1 MGDRFRSATFDDL
14 PSHLILEILTS
25 GARLGGV
32 DLACLELTNSTFRAT
47 NLVDFAAFQLSR
59 SHPIYVSLSNRA
71 QEELLARCNGNWKK
85 VLRFLQS
92 VHQSSDIVETSSGN
106 QMQIRS
112 GRYHTLLIKDS
123 TVYSCGSSLCGV
135 LGHGP
140 ETTQCVAFT
149 PIKFP
154 YPVRVTHVSAS
165 HNHAA
170 FVTNLGEVFTCG
182 DNSSFCCGHG
192 DTNRAIFKP
201 RLVQS
206 LKHIP
211 CKQVAAGV
219 SFTVFL
225 TTEGQVYTCG
235 TNSHGQLGHGDT
247 LDRPTPKLIE
257 PLGPGPVTQIAAGPG
272 FTLAVTNDGTVYSCG
287 SGSNFCL
294 GHGEQHNELRPRVVQ
309 WFRRKGIFVVRVS
322 AGDEHV
328 VALDSNGFVTVH
340 TMSSQ
345 GRSTGSSSQSDLS
358 KPRKVQFRRCYCGLS
373 APFSTSWSDKNPRR
387 RYFGCKY
394 WPDSKEDCCFFEWYD
409 DEVSEW
415 YKEVLNQ
422 LVYTWGKGY
431 CGALG
436 HGDEIDKTVP
446 ALLSS
451 LKNHL
456 AVQVCASKRKTFV
469 LLDNGSVYGFGWMG
483 FGSLGFPDRGVSD
496 KVLKPSMLYSLKD
509 HHICQVSTGLYHS
522 VVVTN
527 RGRIFGFGDNERA
540 QLAHDKLRVCL
551 HPTEILV
558 EGVSED
564 GGICL

>member
-1 MGDRFRSATFDDL
+1 MGDRLRSATLDDL
-14 PSHLILEILTS
+14 PSHLIFEILTS
-25 GARLGGV
+25 GAQLGGV
-32 DLACLELTNSTFRAT
+32 DLACLELTNTTFRGSHGLVPH
-47 NLVDFAAFQLSR
+47 NLRSLVDFAAFQLCG
-59 SHPIYVSLSNRA
+59 SHSIYVSLSNRA
-71 QEELLARCNGNWKK
+71 QEELLARCGGNWKR

-92 VHQSSDIVETSSGN
+92 VNQSSDIVETSSGN
-106 QMQIRS
+106 MQIRS

-154 YPVRVTHVSAS
+154 YPAYVTDVSAS

-170 FVTNLGEVFTCG
+170 FVTKLGEVFTCG
-182 DNSSFCCGHG
+182 DNSSFCCGHS
-192 DTNRAIFKP
+192 DTNRPIFRP
-201 RLVQS
+201 RLVEA
-206 LKHIP
+206 LKDVP

-225 TTEGQVYTCG
+225 TKDGQVYTCG
-235 TNSHGQLGHGDT
+235 TSGHGQLGHGDT
-247 LDRPTPKLIE
+247 LDRPSPKLVE
-257 PLGPGPVTQIAAGPG
+257 SLGAIGPVVQIAAGPSY
-272 FTLAVTNDGTVYSCG
+272 TLAVTTDGTVYSFG

-294 GHGEQHNELRPRVVQ
+294 GHGEQHNELRPRPLLS
-309 WFRRKGIFVVRVS
+309 FRRKGIHIVRVS

-328 VALDSNGFVTVH
+328 VALDSNGF
-340 TMSSQ
+340 
-345 GRSTGSSSQSDLS
+345 
-358 KPRKVQFRRCYCGLS
+358 
-373 APFSTSWSDKNPRR
+373 
-387 RYFGCKY
+387 
-394 WPDSKEDCCFFEWYD
+394 
-409 DEVSEW
+409 
-415 YKEVLNQ
+415 
-422 LVYTWGKGY
+422 VYTWGKGY

-436 HGDEIDKTVP
+436 HGDEIDKTTP
-446 ALLSS
+446 ALLTS

-469 LLDNGSVYGFGWMG
+469 LVDNGCLYGFGWMG

-540 QLAHDKLRVCL
+540 QLAHDKLRDCL

-558 EGVSED
+558 EEGSEN
-564 GGICL
+564 GGFCL

>member
-1 MGDRFRSATFDDL
+1 MGDRLRSATFDDL

-25 GARLGGV
+25 GSRLGGS
-32 DLACLELTNSTFRAT
+32 DLVCLELTNTTFRGT
-47 NLVDFAAFQLSR
+47 HGLVPHKLKSLVDFAAFQLCG
-59 SHPIYVSLSNRA
+59 SHPIYVSLSSKP
-71 QEELLARCNGNWKK
+71 QEELLARCGGNWKR

-106 QMQIRS
+106 MQIRS
-112 GRYHTLLIKDS
+112 GRYHTLLIKNS

-154 YPVRVTHVSAS
+154 YPAHVTHVSAS

-170 FVTNLGEVFTCG
+170 FVTKLGEVFTCG
-182 DNSSFCCGHG
+182 DNSSYCCGHS
-192 DTNRAIFKP
+192 DTNRPIFKP
-201 RLVQS
+201 RLVES
-206 LKHIP
+206 LKDVK

-235 TNSHGQLGHGDT
+235 TSGYGQLGHGDT
-247 LDRPTPKLIE
+247 LDRPTPKLVE
-257 PLGPGPVTQIAAGPG
+257 PVGTMGPVVQISAGPSYVI
-272 FTLAVTNDGTVYSCG
+272 AVTNDGTVYSFG

-294 GHGEQHNELRPRVVQ
+294 GHGEQHNELRPRPIQ
-309 WFRRKGIFVVRVS
+309 FFRRKGIHIVRVS

-328 VALDSNGFVTVH
+328 VALDSNGF
-340 TMSSQ
+340 
-345 GRSTGSSSQSDLS
+345 
-358 KPRKVQFRRCYCGLS
+358 
-373 APFSTSWSDKNPRR
+373 
-387 RYFGCKY
+387 
-394 WPDSKEDCCFFEWYD
+394 
-409 DEVSEW
+409 
-415 YKEVLNQ
+415 
-422 LVYTWGKGY
+422 VYTWGKGY

-436 HGDEIDKTVP
+436 HGDEIDKTTP
-446 ALLSS
+446 ELLTS
-451 LKNHL
+451 LENHL

-469 LLDNGSVYGFGWMG
+469 LVDNGSLYGFGWMG

-496 KVLKPSMLYSLKD
+496 KVLKPSMLCSLKD

-540 QLAHDKLRVCL
+540 QLGHDKLRDCL
-551 HPTEILV
+551 HPTEIMV
-558 EGVSED
+558 EEGSENV
-564 GGICL
+564 GCCL

>member
-1 MGDRFRSATFDDL
+1 MGDRLRSATFDDL

-25 GARLGGV
+25 GARLGGS
-32 DLACLELTNSTFRAT
+32 DLVCLELTNTTFRGT
-47 NLVDFAAFQLSR
+47 HGLVPHKLRSLVDFAAFQLSG
-59 SHPIYVSLSNRA
+59 SHPIYVSLSYRA
-71 QEELLARCNGNWKK
+71 QEELLARCSGNWKK

-106 QMQIRS
+106 MQIRS

-123 TVYSCGSSLCGV
+123 KIYSCGSSLCGV

-140 ETTQCVAFT
+140 ETTNCVAFT

-154 YPVRVTHVSAS
+154 YPVSVTHVSAS

-170 FVTNLGEVFTCG
+170 FVAKSGEVFTCG
-182 DNSSFCCGHG
+182 DNSSFCCGHS
-192 DTNRAIFKP
+192 DTNRPIFKP
-201 RLVQS
+201 RLVEA
-206 LKHIP
+206 LKNVP

-225 TTEGQVYTCG
+225 STEGQIYTCG
-235 TNSHGQLGHGDT
+235 TSGHGQLGHGDT
-247 LDRPTPKLIE
+247 LDRPTPKLVE
-257 PLGPGPVTQIAAGPG
+257 PVGPIGSVVQISAGPSY
-272 FTLAVTNDGTVYSCG
+272 TLAVTNDGGVYSFG

-294 GHGEQHNELRPRVVQ
+294 GHGEQHNELRPRVIQ
-309 WFRRKGIFVVRVS
+309 SFRRNGIHVVRVS

-328 VALDSNGFVTVH
+328 VALDSNGF
-340 TMSSQ
+340 
-345 GRSTGSSSQSDLS
+345 
-358 KPRKVQFRRCYCGLS
+358 
-373 APFSTSWSDKNPRR
+373 
-387 RYFGCKY
+387 
-394 WPDSKEDCCFFEWYD
+394 
-409 DEVSEW
+409 
-415 YKEVLNQ
+415 
-422 LVYTWGKGY
+422 VYTWGKGY

-436 HGDEIDKTVP
+436 HGDEIDKTTP
-446 ALLSS
+446 ALLTS

-469 LLDNGSVYGFGWMG
+469 LMDSGCLYGFGWMA
-483 FGSLGFPDRGVSD
+483 FGSLGFPDRDVSD

-540 QLAHDKLRVCL
+540 QLGHDELRGCL

-558 EGVSED
+558 EE
-564 GGICL
+564 